1 MGYKKKH
8 NNYGNMIT
16 WIIHTMDIYIY
27 MIYHMDSY
35 GIMNYSMNPC
45 EHKKNYGVDIYLYIV
60 LYGSV
65 LILDTQ
71 LMLP

>member
-1 MGYKKKH
+1 MDNTYYGY
-8 NNYGNMIT
+8 
-16 WIIHTMDIYIY
+16 IYIY

-35 GIMNYSMNPC
+35 SIMNYSMNPC
-45 EHKKNYGVDIYLYIV
+45 EHKNHYGVYIYLYIV
-60 LYGSV
+60 LYGNV

>member
-1 MGYKKKH
+1 
-8 NNYGNMIT
+8 
-16 WIIHTMDIYIY
+16 
-27 MIYHMDSY
+27 MDSY